1 MITEK
6 QLTGLIEENLKGSDK
21 FLIEVVLKPSNHIM
35 VFIDGDQGVKIE
47 DCQKLS
53 RYIEQALDRDN
64 EDFELM
70 VSSAGA
76 DRPFRVLRQYRKHL
90 GRILE
95 VVTLDGTKL
104 EGLLLLADD
113 KEIKIEQEIKKSK
126 KDIEKKIVE
135 LTYSEIKSAKA
146 VLNFKRS

>member
-21 FLIEVVLKPSNHIM
+21 FLIELILKPSNHIM

-76 DRPFRVLRQYRKHL
+76 DRPFRVLRQYQKHL

-95 VVTLDGTKL
+95 VVTLDGKKI
-104 EGLLLLADD
+104 EGLLLLAND

-126 KDIEKKIVE
+126 KEIEKKEVVIN
-135 LTYSEIKSAKA
+135 YSEIKSAKA
-146 VLNFKRS
+146 VISFKKH

>member
-126 KDIEKKIVE
+126 KEIEKKEVIIKF
-135 LTYSEIKSAKA
+135 SEIKSAKA
-146 VLNFKRS
+146 VISFKKT

>member
-6 QLTGLIEENLKGSDK
+6 KVSLLIQDYLKESDK
-21 FLIEVVLKPSNHIM
+21 FLIEVLIKPLNHIM
-35 VFIDGDQGVKIE
+35 VFIDGDHGVAIS

-53 RYIEQALDRDN
+53 RYIEQHLDREQ
-64 EDFELM
+64 EDFDLM

-76 DRPFRVLRQYRKHL
+76 DRPFRVPRQYQKYLQKR
-90 GRILE
+90 LE
-95 VVTLDGTKL
+95 VVTISGAGIEGT
-104 EGLLLLADD
+104 LLQADSNG
-113 KEIKIEQEIKKSK
+113 IKFEQEIKISK